1 MSQTPSRSAAPS
13 VDRRLLGSVRAARVP
28 FALAIVLGVIT
39 AVLVVAQASLLG
51 RVIAG
56 AFPGG
61 DTLAEVAP
69 LLWVL
74 AGVIVLRALCAGG
87 FEASGR
93 IGAGRVMSELRAR
106 ITAHLLG
113 ARPAGLREQR
123 SGELVATTV
132 HGVDA
137 LEAYFARYLPQLV
150 LAVLVPIVIL
160 AWICPRDYGAGG
172 ILLVTIPVIIA
183 VPKPDAPEFVPP
195 SVDVMNPLTLVCGP
209 ADITVTVAVI
219 VQLPLIG
226 IVPPLKLNISGAVRV
241 KVPPHWVELP
251 EVTVTPAGSV
261 SLKATLFNSVK
272 MLGLVNVK
280 VRVEV
285 PFTAT
290 VAGKKLFASVGWL
303 GGRHPVNLTLSI
315 NKSALGLELPAL

>member
-1 MSQTPSRSAAPS
+1 VKVGVPQPEVVAPGIVAKVIADGKVGNVSAKATPAS
-13 VDRRLLGSVRAARVP
+13 
-28 FALAIVLGVIT
+28 
-39 AVLVVAQASLLG
+39 AVLMFGFSSVKVSTVV
-51 RVIAG
+51 V
-56 AFPGG
+56 PC
-61 DTLAEVAP
+61 E
-69 LLWVL
+69 
-74 AGVIVLRALCAGG
+74 
-87 FEASGR
+87 
-93 IGAGRVMSELRAR
+93 IG
-106 ITAHLLG
+106 
-113 ARPAGLREQR
+113 
-123 SGELVATTV
+123 LVAN
-132 HGVDA
+132 
-137 LEAYFARYLPQLV
+137 LF
-150 LAVLVPIVIL
+150 VIN
-160 AWICPRDYGAGG
+160 GG
-172 ILLVTIPVIIA
+172 PIPVIIA

-303 GGRHPVNLTLSI
+303 GG
-315 NKSALGLELPAL
+315 